1 MKQAESRPLEHSGG
15 RFSACFTALLSL
27 DLTVVDTWV
36 GDFQMEDI
44 HLPVD
49 FQMEDSH
56 PADSLAGADNLLVG
70 DSLAAVDSQIVDNLL
85 VGNNLAEEDS
95 QVVDNLVGEDS
106 HPLVPAHKLAF
117 AVQQRCR

>member
-56 PADSLAGADNLLVG
+56 PADSLAGEDSQVVDNLLVG
-70 DSLAAVDSQIVDNLL
+70 DNLAGDNLL

>member
-56 PADSLAGADNLLVG
+56 SADSLAG
-70 DSLAAVDSQIVDNLL
+70 
-85 VGNNLAEEDS
+85 EDS
-95 QVVDNLVGEDS
+95 QVVDNLAGEDIR
-106 HPLVPAHKLAF
+106 PLVPAHKLAF